1 MASSRL
7 PVVALLLLSTA
18 MLQASAQLLKT
29 VAPAIQNG
37 CDRCAHANDCSIAYL
52 DGPGQYCGPW
62 LDPASQRR
70 SCCCP
75 IDATCDRGTYT
86 CNCKRASSS
95 AKTASASTSA
105 PGKATSSTTKKK
117 EGSSWVPLVLGGIVI
132 LAAIVAGV
140 LIWRHFESKPRS
152 GASAPTYEHPIEPQP
167 LSYLQS
173 QQPEPQAYRS
183 ALPLYGS
190 AFPAAHSPQMQ
201 PQRFGGMGTGVAM
214 GAAAGLMGG
223 VLLSGALSN
232 REREEQQQ
240 SDSYATMEDETFAGD
255 F

>member
-1 MASSRL
+1 M
-7 PVVALLLLSTA
+7 ALLLLSMA

-29 VAPAIQNG
+29 VAPAIQSG

-52 DGPGQYCGPW
+52 NGPGQYCGPW

-75 IDATCDRGTYT
+75 VEATCERGTYT
-86 CNCKRASSS
+86 CNCKRTSSS
-95 AKTASASTSA
+95 AKTETAAAASTSA
-105 PGKATSSTTKKK
+105 PSKTMSSSAKKK
-117 EGSSWVPLVLGGIVI
+117 EGSSWAPLVLGTIVI

-152 GASAPTYEHPIEPQP
+152 AASASTYEHPIDPQP

-173 QQPEPQAYRS
+173 QQPPPQAFQS
-183 ALPLYGS
+183 APPLYGS
-190 AFPAAHSPQMQ
+190 AYPAAHSPQMQ
-201 PQRFGGMGTGVAM
+201 QPQRFGGMGAGVAV
-214 GAAAGLMGG
+214 GAVTGLMGG
-223 VLLSGALSN
+223 VLLGGALSN

-240 SDSYATMEDETFAGD
+240 SDSYVTMEDETYTGD